1 MRVVVLFPILPK
13 TYSNNQ
19 LCMKAFLRF
28 CPLLAMLLSLCACV
42 DEMFSLKNDSL
53 KTAVDKGSFEDILV
67 QRNNL
72 LFTNVKSSG
81 TLSRTRSASD
91 GSDLVSLE
99 SLLDRSKTET
109 IVFKNYHIVQIPF
122 KQLEEDGRA
131 SLSDSDQ
138 GTFVEDI
145 ISVVRKFLAEIS
157 DTLSGTRRQIVAT
170 LVPTPDNC
178 RIYGADSYSY
188 INKETFEGVI
198 LYSDLDGSFRS
209 VNSYG
214 LRPIRDAY
222 VIDPKDSLNYFRVRY
237 INVYEAKGTTR
248 GSVNG
253 GQITES
259 VCVAEMPKEE
269 DDGWM
274 NSSSDDDRWI
284 DEEPRGGRTGG
295 GTSGGSNSRGTTGGK
310 GPNTENVIDSCVVTG
325 EYKPKKEEDD
335 VIWYSVSL
343 YSVGKGSTSGSG
355 RYSNR
360 EHKYVV
366 CEAIPDA
373 NAYFDR
379 WTGDFGGRG
388 EVLEFLVNKD
398 VTSTAYFASMTGDF
412 NDPLDPAN
420 RPCFS
425 KATKV
430 GNPLNNM
437 SIASPGWSGLRG
449 GTFGYVRNGGTKF
462 HSGLD
467 LYAEEGT
474 PVYAMMDGVISSYR
488 YVVEQPNRD
497 TKYYPPEY
505 QGNTNGAGNRI
516 YIKGRHNNQDVMV
529 GYWHL
534 QAGTPV
540 AINPRTREMFK
551 PGDMIYR
558 GELLGYTGRTGNAYN
573 VTNKHLH
580 FVYMVK
586 NSNGGYVYANPEEI
600 INGSVNWKDGD
611 PSTKK
616 IIGGKIVG
624 VECDTEEKVNIL

>member
-1 MRVVVLFPILPK
+1 
-13 TYSNNQ
+13 
-19 LCMKAFLRF
+19 MKAFLRF

-53 KTAVDKGSFEDILV
+53 KTAVNKGSFEDILV

-122 KQLEEDGRA
+122 KQSEEDGRA

-138 GTFVEDI
+138 DTFVEDI
-145 ISVVRKFLAEIS
+145 ISVVRKFLVEIS

-209 VNSYG
+209 VSSYG

-222 VIDPKDSLNYFRVRY
+222 VIDPEDSLNYYRVRY
-237 INVYEAKGTTR
+237 INIFEGKGATR

-259 VCVAEMPKEE
+259 VCVAEMPKDE

-274 NSSSDDDRWI
+274 DDKGDDDRWI
-284 DEEPRGGRTGG
+284 DEEPRGGRSGG
-295 GTSGGSNSRGTTGGK
+295 GTSGGSNSGSSAGGR

-325 EYKPKKEEDD
+325 EYKPKKEDDD
-335 VIWYSVSL
+335 VIWYAVSL
-343 YSVGKGSTSGSG
+343 YSVGKGYTIGSG

-360 EHKYVV
+360 EHKYIV
-366 CEAIPDA
+366 CEAVPDGD
-373 NAYFDR
+373 AYFDR
-379 WTGDFGGRG
+379 WTGDFSGRG
-388 EVLEFLVNKD
+388 EILEFLVNRD
-398 VTSTAYFASMTGDF
+398 VTSTAYFASMTGGC
-412 NDPLDPAN
+412 NDPLDPVN

-449 GTFGYVRNGGTKF
+449 GTFGHVRNGGERF
-462 HSGLD
+462 HNGLD
-467 LYAEEGT
+467 LFAEEGT
-474 PVYAMMDGVISSYR
+474 PVYAMIDGVISNSNYTINQPDKKAEDYPNGYR
-488 YVVEQPNRD
+488 GDKNS
-497 TKYYPPEY
+497 
-505 QGNTNGAGNRI
+505 AGNRV
-516 YIKGRHNNQDVMV
+516 YVEGRYDGQDVII
-529 GYWHL
+529 GYCHL

-540 AINPRTREMFK
+540 AINPRTGKMFK
-551 PGDMIYR
+551 PGDAIYR

-580 FVYMVK
+580 LLYKVK
-586 NSNGGYVYANPEEI
+586 NSNGVYVFANPEKI
-600 INGSVNWKDGD
+600 INGSVDWKDGD

-616 IIGGKIVG
+616 NYWWKDSWRGMRY
-624 VECDTEEKVNIL
+624 

>member
-1 MRVVVLFPILPK
+1 
-13 TYSNNQ
+13 
-19 LCMKAFLRF
+19 MKAFLRF
-28 CPLLAMLLSLCACV
+28 CPSLAMLLLLCACV
-42 DEMFSLKNDSL
+42 DEMFSLKNDAL
-53 KTAVDKGSFEDILV
+53 KTAVDKGFFEDILV
-67 QRNNL
+67 QRNNP

-81 TLSRTRSASD
+81 TLSHTRSTSD

-122 KQLEEDGRA
+122 KQSEEDSRA
-131 SLSDSDQ
+131 SLSDSGQD
-138 GTFVEDI
+138 TFAEDE
-145 ISVVRKFLAEIS
+145 ISIVRKFLVEIS

-214 LRPIRDAY
+214 LRPIRNAY
-222 VIDPKDSLNYFRVRY
+222 VIDPEDSLDYYRVRY
-237 INVYEAKGTTR
+237 INVYEAKGSTR

-274 NSSSDDDRWI
+274 DNGSDDDNWV
-284 DEEPRGGRTGG
+284 DEEPRGGRGG
-295 GTSGGSNSRGTTGGK
+295 GGGASGGSNSGSSAGGR

-325 EYKPKKEEDD
+325 EYKPKKEDDD

-343 YSVGKGSTSGSG
+343 YSVGKGHTRGSG

-360 EHKYVV
+360 EHKYIV
-366 CEAIPDA
+366 CEAVPDGD
-373 NAYFDR
+373 AYFDR
-379 WTGDFGGRG
+379 WTGDFNGRG
-388 EVLEFLVNKD
+388 EILEFLVNRD
-398 VTSTAYFASMTGDF
+398 VTSTAYFASMTGDH
-412 NDPLDPAN
+412 NDPLDPLN

-425 KATKV
+425 KAAKV
-430 GNPLNNM
+430 GNPLYYM

-449 GTFGYVRNGGTKF
+449 GTFGYVRSGGERF
-462 HSGLD
+462 HNGLD
-467 LYAEEGT
+467 LFAEEGT
-474 PVYAMMDGVISSYR
+474 PVYAMIDGEIASDVYIIG
-488 YVVEQPNRD
+488 QPNRVD
-497 TKYYPPEY
+497 DEYPVGY
-505 QGNTNGAGNRI
+505 KGNTSDAGNRV
-516 YIKGRHNNQDVMV
+516 YVKGQYNGYDVKV
-529 GYWHL
+529 GYFHL
-534 QAGTPV
+534 RSGTPV
-540 AINPRTREMFK
+540 AINPRTGEVFK
-551 PGDMIYR
+551 PGDTIYR

-580 FVYMVK
+580 LVYKVK
-586 NSNGGYVYANPEEI
+586 NSNGVYVFSNPEEI

-611 PSTKK
+611 PSTKR
-616 IIGGKIVG
+616 IIGGKIIG
-624 VECDTEEKVNIL
+624 VECDTEDKVNIL

>member
-1 MRVVVLFPILPK
+1 MIGFQRFYLIFMVLPFLWACADDR
-13 TYSNNQ
+13 YSFEGNATRN
-19 LCMKAFLRF
+19 A
-28 CPLLAMLLSLCACV
+28 ADHGV
-42 DEMFSLKNDSL
+42 
-53 KTAVDKGSFEDILV
+53 FEDILV
-67 QRNNL
+67 RRNNL
-72 LFTNVKSSG
+72 LFANIGSFEGSCK
-81 TLSRTRSASD
+81 TRSGSD
-91 GSDLVSLE
+91 ESDLVSLE
-99 SLLDRSKTET
+99 SLLDRSGTET
-109 IVFKNYHIVQIPF
+109 LVFKNYHIVQIPF
-122 KQLEEDGRA
+122 RTMDHEQQA
-131 SLSDSDQ
+131 SLSDTNHGSMEKD
-138 GTFVEDI
+138 GV
-145 ISVVRKFLAEIS
+145 SVVRKFLVEIS
-157 DTLSGTRRQIVAT
+157 DTLAGTRRHIVAT
-170 LVPTPDNC
+170 LVPTPENC
-178 RIYGADSYSY
+178 MAYGPDSYSY
-188 INKETFEGVI
+188 IDKGTFEGVI
-198 LYSDLDGSFRS
+198 LFSDLDGSLRS

-474 PVYAMMDGVISSYR
+474 PVYAMIDGEISSYR

-497 TKYYPPEY
+497 KIGYPSEY
-505 QGNTNGAGNRI
+505 KGNKSDTGNRV
-516 YIKGRHNNQDVMV
+516 YIKGQNNNRDVMV

-540 AINPRTREMFK
+540 AINPRTGETFK
-551 PGDMIYR
+551 PGDVIYR
-558 GELLGYTGRTGNAYN
+558 GELLGYTGRTGNAYD

-580 FVYMVK
+580 LVYMVK
-586 NSNGGYVYANPEEI
+586 NSSGGYVFANPEDI

-611 PSTKK
+611 PSTKR
-616 IIGGKIVG
+616 IIGGKIIG
-624 VECDTEEKVNIL
+624 VECDTEDKVNIL

>member
-1 MRVVVLFPILPK
+1 
-13 TYSNNQ
+13 
-19 LCMKAFLRF
+19 MKAFLRF

-53 KTAVDKGSFEDILV
+53 KTAVNKGSFEDILV

-122 KQLEEDGRA
+122 KQSEEDGRA

-138 GTFVEDI
+138 DTFVEDI
-145 ISVVRKFLAEIS
+145 ISVVRKFLVEIS

-170 LVPTPDNC
+170 IVPTPDNC

-222 VIDPKDSLNYFRVRY
+222 VIDPEDSLDYYRVRY
-237 INVYEAKGTTR
+237 INIFDGKGSTR

-259 VCVAEMPKEE
+259 VCVAEMPKDE

-274 NSSSDDDRWI
+274 DDKGDDDRWI
-284 DEEPRGGRTGG
+284 DEEPRGGRSGG
-295 GTSGGSNSRGTTGGK
+295 GTSGGSNSGSSAGGR

-335 VIWYSVSL
+335 VIWYAVSL
-343 YSVGKGSTSGSG
+343 YSVGKGYTIGSG

-360 EHKYVV
+360 EHKYIV
-366 CEAIPDA
+366 CEAVPDGD
-373 NAYFDR
+373 AYFDR
-379 WTGDFGGRG
+379 WTGDFNGRG
-388 EVLEFLVNKD
+388 EILEFLVNRD
-398 VTSTAYFASMTGDF
+398 VTSTAYFAPKIGDPV
-412 NDPLDPAN
+412 DPYDPVN

-449 GTFGYVRNGGTKF
+449 GTFGYVRNGGERF
-462 HSGLD
+462 HNGLD
-467 LYAEEGT
+467 LFAEEGT
-474 PVYAMMDGVISSYR
+474 PVYAMIDGVISNSNYTINQPDKKAEDYPNGYR
-488 YVVEQPNRD
+488 GDKNS
-497 TKYYPPEY
+497 
-505 QGNTNGAGNRI
+505 AGNRV
-516 YIKGRHNNQDVMV
+516 YVEGRYDGQDVII
-529 GYWHL
+529 GYCHL

-540 AINPRTREMFK
+540 AINPRTGKMFK
-551 PGDMIYR
+551 PGDAIYR

-580 FVYMVK
+580 LLYKVK
-586 NSNGGYVYANPEEI
+586 NSNGVYVFANPEKI
-600 INGSVNWKDGD
+600 INGSVDWKDGD

-616 IIGGKIVG
+616 NYWWKDSWRGMRY
-624 VECDTEEKVNIL
+624 

>member
-1 MRVVVLFPILPK
+1 
-13 TYSNNQ
+13 
-19 LCMKAFLRF
+19 MKAFLRF

-42 DEMFSLKNDSL
+42 EEVFSLKNDAL

-122 KQLEEDGRA
+122 KQSEEDGRA

-138 GTFVEDI
+138 DTFVEDI
-145 ISVVRKFLAEIS
+145 ISVVRKFLVEIS

-222 VIDPKDSLNYFRVRY
+222 VIDPEDSLDYYRVRY
-237 INVYEAKGTTR
+237 INIFDGKGSTR

-259 VCVAEMPKEE
+259 VCVAEMPKDE

-274 NSSSDDDRWI
+274 DDKGDDDRWI
-284 DEEPRGGRTGG
+284 DEEPRGGRSGG
-295 GTSGGSNSRGTTGGK
+295 GTSGGSNSGSSAGGR

-335 VIWYSVSL
+335 VIWYAVSL
-343 YSVGKGSTSGSG
+343 YSVGKGYTIGSG

-360 EHKYVV
+360 EHKYIV
-366 CEAIPDA
+366 CEAVPDGD
-373 NAYFDR
+373 AYFDR
-379 WTGDFGGRG
+379 WTGDFNGRG
-388 EVLEFLVNKD
+388 EILEFLVNRD

-474 PVYAMMDGVISSYR
+474 PVYAMIDGEIASDVYVI
-488 YVVEQPNRD
+488 EQPDRVD
-497 TKYYPPEY
+497 DEYPVGY
-505 QGNTNGAGNRI
+505 KGNTNDAGNSV
-516 YIKGRHNNQDVMV
+516 YVKGRHNGYDVKV

-534 QAGTPV
+534 RSGTPV
-540 AINPRTREMFK
+540 AINPRTGDVFK
-551 PGDMIYR
+551 PGDAIYK

-580 FVYMVK
+580 LVYKVK
-586 NSNGGYVYANPEEI
+586 NSNGVYVFANPEKI

-611 PSTKK
+611 PSTKI

-624 VECDTEEKVNIL
+624 VECDTEDKVNIL

>member
-1 MRVVVLFPILPK
+1 
-13 TYSNNQ
+13 
-19 LCMKAFLRF
+19 MKAFLRF

-42 DEMFSLKNDSL
+42 EEVFSLKNDSL

-122 KQLEEDGRA
+122 KQSEEDGRA

-145 ISVVRKFLAEIS
+145 ISVVRKFLVEIS

-222 VIDPKDSLNYFRVRY
+222 VIDPKDSLNYYRVRY
-237 INVYEAKGTTR
+237 INVYETKGSTR

-274 NSSSDDDRWI
+274 DDKGDDDRWI
-284 DEEPRGGRTGG
+284 DEEPRGGRSGG
-295 GTSGGSNSRGTTGGK
+295 GTSGGSNSGSSAGGR

-335 VIWYSVSL
+335 VIWYAVSL
-343 YSVGKGSTSGSG
+343 YSVGKGYTIGSG

-360 EHKYVV
+360 EHKYIV
-366 CEAIPDA
+366 CEAVPDGD
-373 NAYFDR
+373 AYFDR
-379 WTGDFGGRG
+379 WTGDFNGRG
-388 EVLEFLVNKD
+388 EILEFLVNRD

-449 GTFGYVRNGGTKF
+449 GTFGYVRNGGERF
-462 HSGLD
+462 HNGLD
-467 LYAEEGT
+467 LFAEEGT
-474 PVYAMMDGVISSYR
+474 PVYAMIDGVISNSNYTINQPDKKAEDYPNGYR
-488 YVVEQPNRD
+488 GDKNS
-497 TKYYPPEY
+497 
-505 QGNTNGAGNRI
+505 AGNRV
-516 YIKGRHNNQDVMV
+516 YVEGRYDGQDVII
-529 GYWHL
+529 GYCHL

-540 AINPRTREMFK
+540 AINPRTGKMFK
-551 PGDMIYR
+551 PGDAIYR

-580 FVYMVK
+580 LLYKVK
-586 NSNGGYVYANPEEI
+586 NSNGVYVFANTEKI
-600 INGSVNWKDGD
+600 INGSVDWKDGD

>member
-1 MRVVVLFPILPK
+1 
-13 TYSNNQ
+13 
-19 LCMKAFLRF
+19 
-28 CPLLAMLLSLCACV
+28 MLLSLCACV

-53 KTAVDKGSFEDILV
+53 KTAVNKGSFEDILV

-122 KQLEEDGRA
+122 KQSEEDGRA

-138 GTFVEDI
+138 DTFVEDI
-145 ISVVRKFLAEIS
+145 ISVVRKFLVEIS

-209 VNSYG
+209 VSSYG

-222 VIDPKDSLNYFRVRY
+222 VIDPEDSLDYYRVRY
-237 INVYEAKGTTR
+237 INIFDGKGSTR

-259 VCVAEMPKEE
+259 VCVAEMPKDE

-274 NSSSDDDRWI
+274 DDKGDDDRWI
-284 DEEPRGGRTGG
+284 DEEPRGGRSGG
-295 GTSGGSNSRGTTGGK
+295 GTSGGSNSGSSAGGR

-335 VIWYSVSL
+335 VIWYAVSL
-343 YSVGKGSTSGSG
+343 YSVGKGYTIGSG

-360 EHKYVV
+360 EHKYIV
-366 CEAIPDA
+366 CEAVPDGD
-373 NAYFDR
+373 AYFDR
-379 WTGDFGGRG
+379 WTGDFNGRG
-388 EVLEFLVNKD
+388 EILEFLVNRD
-398 VTSTAYFASMTGDF
+398 VTSTAYFAPKIGDPV
-412 NDPLDPAN
+412 DPYDPVN

-449 GTFGYVRNGGTKF
+449 GTFGYVRNGGERF
-462 HSGLD
+462 HNGLD
-467 LYAEEGT
+467 LFAEEGT
-474 PVYAMMDGVISSYR
+474 PVYAMIDGVISNSNYTINQPDKKAEDYPNGYR
-488 YVVEQPNRD
+488 GDKNS
-497 TKYYPPEY
+497 
-505 QGNTNGAGNRI
+505 AGNRV
-516 YIKGRHNNQDVMV
+516 YVEGRYDGQDVII
-529 GYWHL
+529 GYCHL

-540 AINPRTREMFK
+540 AINPRTGKMFK
-551 PGDMIYR
+551 PGDAIYR

-580 FVYMVK
+580 LLYKVK
-586 NSNGGYVYANPEEI
+586 NSNGVYVFANPEKI
-600 INGSVNWKDGD
+600 INGSVDWKDGD

-616 IIGGKIVG
+616 LL
-624 VECDTEEKVNIL
+624 VER

>member
-1 MRVVVLFPILPK
+1 
-13 TYSNNQ
+13 
-19 LCMKAFLRF
+19 MKAFLRF

-42 DEMFSLKNDSL
+42 EEVFSLKNDAL

-122 KQLEEDGRA
+122 KQSEEDGRA

-145 ISVVRKFLAEIS
+145 ISVVRKFLVEIS

-209 VNSYG
+209 VSSYG

-222 VIDPKDSLNYFRVRY
+222 VIDPEDSLDYYRVRY
-237 INVYEAKGTTR
+237 INIFDGKGSTR

-259 VCVAEMPKEE
+259 VCVAEMPKDE

-274 NSSSDDDRWI
+274 DDKGDDDRWI
-284 DEEPRGGRTGG
+284 DEEPRGGRSGG
-295 GTSGGSNSRGTTGGK
+295 GTSGGSNSGSSAGGR

-335 VIWYSVSL
+335 VIWYAVSL
-343 YSVGKGSTSGSG
+343 YSVGKGYTIGSG

-360 EHKYVV
+360 EHKYIV
-366 CEAIPDA
+366 CEAVPDGD
-373 NAYFDR
+373 AYFDR
-379 WTGDFGGRG
+379 WTGDFNGRG
-388 EVLEFLVNKD
+388 EILEFLVNRD
-398 VTSTAYFASMTGDF
+398 VTSTAYFAPKIGDPV
-412 NDPLDPAN
+412 DPYDPVN

-449 GTFGYVRNGGTKF
+449 GTFGYVRNGGERF
-462 HSGLD
+462 HNGLD
-467 LYAEEGT
+467 LFAEEGT
-474 PVYAMMDGVISSYR
+474 PVYAMIDGVISNSNYTINQPDKKAEDYPNGYR
-488 YVVEQPNRD
+488 GDKNS
-497 TKYYPPEY
+497 
-505 QGNTNGAGNRI
+505 AGNRV
-516 YIKGRHNNQDVMV
+516 YVEGRYDGQDVII
-529 GYWHL
+529 GYCHL

-540 AINPRTREMFK
+540 AINPRTGKMFK
-551 PGDMIYR
+551 PGDAIYR

-580 FVYMVK
+580 LLYKVK
-586 NSNGGYVYANPEEI
+586 NSNGVYVFANPEKI
-600 INGSVNWKDGD
+600 INGSVDWKDGD

>member
-1 MRVVVLFPILPK
+1 
-13 TYSNNQ
+13 
-19 LCMKAFLRF
+19 MKAFLRF

-122 KQLEEDGRA
+122 KQSEEDGRA

-138 GTFVEDI
+138 DTFVEDI
-145 ISVVRKFLAEIS
+145 ISVVRKFLVEIS

-222 VIDPKDSLNYFRVRY
+222 VIDPEDSLDYYRVRY
-237 INVYEAKGTTR
+237 INIFDGKGSTR

-259 VCVAEMPKEE
+259 VCVAEMPKDE

-274 NSSSDDDRWI
+274 DDKGDDDRWI
-284 DEEPRGGRTGG
+284 DEEPRGGRSGG
-295 GTSGGSNSRGTTGGK
+295 GTSGGSNSGSSAGGR

-335 VIWYSVSL
+335 VIWYAVSL
-343 YSVGKGSTSGSG
+343 YSVGKGYTIGSG

-360 EHKYVV
+360 EHKYIV
-366 CEAIPDA
+366 CEAVPDGD
-373 NAYFDR
+373 AYFDR
-379 WTGDFGGRG
+379 WTGDFNGRG
-388 EVLEFLVNKD
+388 EILEFLVNRD
-398 VTSTAYFASMTGDF
+398 VTSTAYFAPKIGDPV
-412 NDPLDPAN
+412 DPYDPVN

-474 PVYAMMDGVISSYR
+474 PVYAMIDGEIASDVYVI
-488 YVVEQPNRD
+488 EQPDRVD
-497 TKYYPPEY
+497 DEYPVGY
-505 QGNTNGAGNRI
+505 KGNTNDAGNSV
-516 YIKGRHNNQDVMV
+516 YVKGRHNGYDVKV

-534 QAGTPV
+534 RSGTPV
-540 AINPRTREMFK
+540 AINPRTGDVFK
-551 PGDMIYR
+551 PGDAIYK

-580 FVYMVK
+580 LVYKVK
-586 NSNGGYVYANPEEI
+586 NSNGVYVFANPEKI

-611 PSTKK
+611 PSTKI

-624 VECDTEEKVNIL
+624 VECDTEDKVNIL

>member
-1 MRVVVLFPILPK
+1 MIGFQRFYLIFMVLPFLWACADDR
-13 TYSNNQ
+13 YSFEGNATRN
-19 LCMKAFLRF
+19 A
-28 CPLLAMLLSLCACV
+28 ADHGV
-42 DEMFSLKNDSL
+42 
-53 KTAVDKGSFEDILV
+53 FEDILV
-67 QRNNL
+67 RRNNL
-72 LFTNVKSSG
+72 LFANIGSFEGSCK
-81 TLSRTRSASD
+81 TRSGSD
-91 GSDLVSLE
+91 ESDLVSLE
-99 SLLDRSKTET
+99 SLLDRSGTET
-109 IVFKNYHIVQIPF
+109 LVFKNYHIVQIPF
-122 KQLEEDGRA
+122 RTMDHEQQA
-131 SLSDSDQ
+131 SLSDTNHGSMEKD
-138 GTFVEDI
+138 GV
-145 ISVVRKFLAEIS
+145 SVVRKFLVEIS

-295 GTSGGSNSRGTTGGK
+295 GTSGGSNSGSSAGGR

-335 VIWYSVSL
+335 VIWYAVSL
-343 YSVGKGSTSGSG
+343 YSVGKGYTIGSG

-360 EHKYVV
+360 EHKYIV
-366 CEAIPDA
+366 CEAVPDGD
-373 NAYFDR
+373 AYFDR
-379 WTGDFGGRG
+379 WTGDFNGRG
-388 EVLEFLVNKD
+388 EILEFLVNRD

-449 GTFGYVRNGGTKF
+449 GTFGYVRNGGERF
-462 HSGLD
+462 HNGLD
-467 LYAEEGT
+467 LFAEEGT
-474 PVYAMMDGVISSYR
+474 PIYAMIDGEISSYR

-497 TKYYPPEY
+497 KIGYPSEY
-505 QGNTNGAGNRI
+505 KGNKSDTGNRV
-516 YIKGRHNNQDVMV
+516 YIKGQNNNRDVMV

-540 AINPRTREMFK
+540 AINPRTGEAFK
-551 PGDMIYR
+551 PGDVIYR
-558 GELLGYTGRTGNAYN
+558 GELLGYTGRTGNAYD

-580 FVYMVK
+580 LVYMVK
-586 NSNGGYVYANPEEI
+586 NSSGGYVFANPEDI

-611 PSTKK
+611 PSTKR
-616 IIGGKIVG
+616 IIGGKIIG
-624 VECDTEEKVNIL
+624 VECDTEDKVNIL

>member
-1 MRVVVLFPILPK
+1 
-13 TYSNNQ
+13 
-19 LCMKAFLRF
+19 MKAFLRF

-53 KTAVDKGSFEDILV
+53 KTAVNKGSFEDILV

-122 KQLEEDGRA
+122 KQSEEDGRA

-138 GTFVEDI
+138 DTFVEDI
-145 ISVVRKFLAEIS
+145 ISVVRKFLVEIS

-237 INVYEAKGTTR
+237 INVYEAK
-248 GSVNG
+248 
-253 GQITES
+253 
-259 VCVAEMPKEE
+259 
-269 DDGWM
+269 
-274 NSSSDDDRWI
+274 
-284 DEEPRGGRTGG
+284 
-295 GTSGGSNSRGTTGGK
+295 GTTGGK

-474 PVYAMMDGVISSYR
+474 PVYAMIDGVISNSNYTINQPDKKAEDYPNGYR
-488 YVVEQPNRD
+488 GDKNS
-497 TKYYPPEY
+497 
-505 QGNTNGAGNRI
+505 AGNRV
-516 YIKGRHNNQDVMV
+516 YVEGRYDGQDVII
-529 GYWHL
+529 GYCHL

-540 AINPRTREMFK
+540 AINPRTGKMFK
-551 PGDMIYR
+551 PGDAIYR

-580 FVYMVK
+580 LLYKVK
-586 NSNGGYVYANPEEI
+586 NSNGVYVFANPEKI
-600 INGSVNWKDGD
+600 INGSVDWKDGD

>member
-1 MRVVVLFPILPK
+1 MYESIP
-13 TYSNNQ
+13 
-19 LCMKAFLRF
+19 RF

-53 KTAVDKGSFEDILV
+53 KTAVNKGSFEDILV

-122 KQLEEDGRA
+122 KQSEEDGRA

-138 GTFVEDI
+138 DTFVEDI
-145 ISVVRKFLAEIS
+145 ISVVRKFLVEIS

-209 VNSYG
+209 VSSYG

-222 VIDPKDSLNYFRVRY
+222 VIDPEDSLDYYRVRY
-237 INVYEAKGTTR
+237 INIFDGKGSTR

-259 VCVAEMPKEE
+259 VCVAEMPKDE

-274 NSSSDDDRWI
+274 DDKGDDDRWI
-284 DEEPRGGRTGG
+284 DEEPRGGRSGG
-295 GTSGGSNSRGTTGGK
+295 GTSGGSNSGSSAGGR

-335 VIWYSVSL
+335 VIWYAVSL
-343 YSVGKGSTSGSG
+343 YSVGKGYTIGSG

-360 EHKYVV
+360 EHKYIV
-366 CEAIPDA
+366 CEAVPDG

-379 WTGDFGGRG
+379 WTGDFNGRG
-388 EVLEFLVNKD
+388 EILEFLVNRD
-398 VTSTAYFASMTGDF
+398 VTSTAYFAPKIGDPV
-412 NDPLDPAN
+412 DPYDPVN

-449 GTFGYVRNGGTKF
+449 GTFGYVRNGGERF
-462 HSGLD
+462 HNGLD
-467 LYAEEGT
+467 LFAEEGT
-474 PVYAMMDGVISSYR
+474 PVYAMIDGVISNSNYTINQPDKKAEDYPNGYR
-488 YVVEQPNRD
+488 GDKNS
-497 TKYYPPEY
+497 
-505 QGNTNGAGNRI
+505 AGNRV
-516 YIKGRHNNQDVMV
+516 YVEGRYDGQDVII
-529 GYWHL
+529 GYCHL

-540 AINPRTREMFK
+540 AINPRTGKMFK
-551 PGDMIYR
+551 PGDAIYR

-580 FVYMVK
+580 LLYKVK
-586 NSNGGYVYANPEEI
+586 NSNGVYVFANPEKI
-600 INGSVNWKDGD
+600 INGSVDWKDGD

>member
-1 MRVVVLFPILPK
+1 
-13 TYSNNQ
+13 
-19 LCMKAFLRF
+19 MKAFLRF

-53 KTAVDKGSFEDILV
+53 KTAVNKGSFEDILV

-122 KQLEEDGRA
+122 KQSEEDGRA

-138 GTFVEDI
+138 DTFVEDI
-145 ISVVRKFLAEIS
+145 ISVVRKFLVEIS

-474 PVYAMMDGVISSYR
+474 PVYAMIDGVISNSNYTINQPDKKAEDYPNGYR
-488 YVVEQPNRD
+488 GDKNS
-497 TKYYPPEY
+497 
-505 QGNTNGAGNRI
+505 AGNRV
-516 YIKGRHNNQDVMV
+516 YVEGRYDGQDVII
-529 GYWHL
+529 GYCHL

-540 AINPRTREMFK
+540 AINPRTGKMFK
-551 PGDMIYR
+551 PGDAIYR

-580 FVYMVK
+580 LLYKVK
-586 NSNGGYVYANPEEI
+586 NSNGVYVFANPEKI
-600 INGSVNWKDGD
+600 INGFVDWKDGD

>member
-1 MRVVVLFPILPK
+1 
-13 TYSNNQ
+13 
-19 LCMKAFLRF
+19 MKAFLRF

-53 KTAVDKGSFEDILV
+53 KTAVNKGSFEDILV

-122 KQLEEDGRA
+122 KQSEEDGRA

-138 GTFVEDI
+138 DTFVEDI
-145 ISVVRKFLAEIS
+145 ISVVRKFLVEIS

-360 EHKYVV
+360 EHKYIV

-373 NAYFDR
+373 DAYFDR

-449 GTFGYVRNGGTKF
+449 GTFGHVRNGGERF
-462 HSGLD
+462 HNGLD
-467 LYAEEGT
+467 LFAEEGT
-474 PVYAMMDGVISSYR
+474 PVYAMIDGVISNSNYTINQPDKKAEDYPNGYR
-488 YVVEQPNRD
+488 GDKNS
-497 TKYYPPEY
+497 
-505 QGNTNGAGNRI
+505 AGNRV
-516 YIKGRHNNQDVMV
+516 YVEGRYDGQDVII
-529 GYWHL
+529 GYCHL

-540 AINPRTREMFK
+540 AINPRTGKMFK
-551 PGDMIYR
+551 PGDAIYR

-580 FVYMVK
+580 LLYKVK

-600 INGSVNWKDGD
+600 INGFVNWKDGD

>member
-1 MRVVVLFPILPK
+1 MVLPFLWACADDR
-13 TYSNNQ
+13 YSFEGNATRN
-19 LCMKAFLRF
+19 A
-28 CPLLAMLLSLCACV
+28 ADHGV
-42 DEMFSLKNDSL
+42 
-53 KTAVDKGSFEDILV
+53 FEDILV
-67 QRNNL
+67 RRNNL
-72 LFTNVKSSG
+72 LFANIGSFEGSCK
-81 TLSRTRSASD
+81 TRSGSD
-91 GSDLVSLE
+91 ESDLVSLE
-99 SLLDRSKTET
+99 SLLDRSGTET
-109 IVFKNYHIVQIPF
+109 LVFKNYHIVQIPF
-122 KQLEEDGRA
+122 RTMDHEQQA
-131 SLSDSDQ
+131 SLSDTNHGSMEKD
-138 GTFVEDI
+138 GV
-145 ISVVRKFLAEIS
+145 SVVRKFLVEIS
-157 DTLSGTRRQIVAT
+157 DTLAGTRRHIVAT
-170 LVPTPDNC
+170 LVPTPENC
-178 RIYGADSYSY
+178 MAYGPDSYSY
-188 INKETFEGVI
+188 IDKGTFEGVI
-198 LYSDLDGSFRS
+198 LFSDLDGSLRS

-474 PVYAMMDGVISSYR
+474 PVYAMIDGEISSYR

-497 TKYYPPEY
+497 KIGYPSEY
-505 QGNTNGAGNRI
+505 KGNKSDTGNRV
-516 YIKGRHNNQDVMV
+516 YIKGQNNNRDVMV

-540 AINPRTREMFK
+540 AINPRTGETFK
-551 PGDMIYR
+551 PGDVIYR
-558 GELLGYTGRTGNAYN
+558 GELLGYTGRTGNAYD

-580 FVYMVK
+580 LVYMVK
-586 NSNGGYVYANPEEI
+586 NSSGGYVFANPEDI

-611 PSTKK
+611 PSTKR
-616 IIGGKIVG
+616 IIGGKIIG
-624 VECDTEEKVNIL
+624 VECDTEDKVNIL

>member
-1 MRVVVLFPILPK
+1 M
-13 TYSNNQ
+13 
-19 LCMKAFLRF
+19 
-28 CPLLAMLLSLCACV
+28 
-42 DEMFSLKNDSL
+42 
-53 KTAVDKGSFEDILV
+53 
-67 QRNNL
+67 
-72 LFTNVKSSG
+72 
-81 TLSRTRSASD
+81 
-91 GSDLVSLE
+91 
-99 SLLDRSKTET
+99 
-109 IVFKNYHIVQIPF
+109 
-122 KQLEEDGRA
+122 
-131 SLSDSDQ
+131 
-138 GTFVEDI
+138 
-145 ISVVRKFLAEIS
+145 
-157 DTLSGTRRQIVAT
+157 AT

-269 DDGWM
+269 DDAWM

-497 TKYYPPEY
+497 KKYYPPEY

-600 INGSVNWKDGD
+600 INGFVNWKDGD
-611 PSTKK
+611 PSSKK

>member
-1 MRVVVLFPILPK
+1 
-13 TYSNNQ
+13 
-19 LCMKAFLRF
+19 
-28 CPLLAMLLSLCACV
+28 MLLSLCACV
-42 DEMFSLKNDSL
+42 EEVFSLKNDSL
-53 KTAVDKGSFEDILV
+53 KTAVDKGSFEDIIV

-122 KQLEEDGRA
+122 KQSEEDGRA

-138 GTFVEDI
+138 DTFVEDI
-145 ISVVRKFLAEIS
+145 ISVVRKFLVEIS

-209 VNSYG
+209 VSSYG

-222 VIDPKDSLNYFRVRY
+222 VIDLEDSLNYYRVRY
-237 INVYEAKGTTR
+237 INIFEGKGATR

-259 VCVAEMPKEE
+259 VCVAEMPKDE

-274 NSSSDDDRWI
+274 DDKGDDDRWI
-284 DEEPRGGRTGG
+284 DEEPRGGRSGG
-295 GTSGGSNSRGTTGGK
+295 GTSGGSNSGSSAGGR

-325 EYKPKKEEDD
+325 EYKPKKEDDD
-335 VIWYSVSL
+335 VIWYAVSL
-343 YSVGKGSTSGSG
+343 YSVGKGYTKGSG

-360 EHKYVV
+360 EHKYIV
-366 CEAIPDA
+366 CEAVPDGD
-373 NAYFDR
+373 AYFDR
-379 WTGDFGGRG
+379 WTGDFSGRG
-388 EVLEFLVNKD
+388 EILEFLVNRD
-398 VTSTAYFASMTGDF
+398 VTSTAYFASMTGDH
-412 NDPLDPAN
+412 NDPLDPLN

-449 GTFGYVRNGGTKF
+449 GTFGHVRNGGERF
-462 HSGLD
+462 HNGLD
-467 LYAEEGT
+467 LFAEEGT
-474 PVYAMMDGVISSYR
+474 PVYAMIDGVISNSNYTINQPDKKAEDYPNGYR
-488 YVVEQPNRD
+488 GDKNS
-497 TKYYPPEY
+497 
-505 QGNTNGAGNRI
+505 AGNRV
-516 YIKGRHNNQDVMV
+516 YVEGRYDGQDVII
-529 GYWHL
+529 GYCHL

-540 AINPRTREMFK
+540 AINPRTGKMFK
-551 PGDMIYR
+551 PGDAIYR

-580 FVYMVK
+580 LLYKVK
-586 NSNGGYVYANPEEI
+586 NSNGVYVFANPEKI
-600 INGSVNWKDGD
+600 INGSVDWKDGD

-616 IIGGKIVG
+616 KYWWKDSWRGMRY
-624 VECDTEEKVNIL
+624 

>member
-1 MRVVVLFPILPK
+1 
-13 TYSNNQ
+13 
-19 LCMKAFLRF
+19 MKAFLRF

-122 KQLEEDGRA
+122 KHSEEDSRA
-131 SLSDSDQ
+131 SLSDSDR
-138 GTFVEDI
+138 GAFVEDEV
-145 ISVVRKFLAEIS
+145 SVVRKFLVEIT
-157 DTLSGTRRQIVAT
+157 DTLSGGRRQIVAT

-178 RIYGADSYSY
+178 MIYGSDSYSY

-222 VIDPKDSLNYFRVRY
+222 VIDPKDSLDYYRVRY
-237 INVYEAKGTTR
+237 INIFDGKGSTR

-259 VCVAEMPKEE
+259 VCVAEMPKDE

-274 NSSSDDDRWI
+274 DDKGDDDRWI
-284 DEEPRGGRTGG
+284 DEEPRGGRSGG
-295 GTSGGSNSRGTTGGK
+295 GTSGGSNSGSSAGGR

-325 EYKPKKEEDD
+325 EYKPKKEDDD
-335 VIWYSVSL
+335 VIWYAVSL
-343 YSVGKGSTSGSG
+343 YSVGKGYTIGSG

-360 EHKYVV
+360 EHKYIV
-366 CEAIPDA
+366 CEAVPDGD
-373 NAYFDR
+373 AYFDR
-379 WTGDFGGRG
+379 WTGDFSGRG
-388 EVLEFLVNKD
+388 EILEFLVNRD
-398 VTSTAYFASMTGDF
+398 VTSTAYFASMTGDH
-412 NDPLDPAN
+412 NDPLDPLN

-449 GTFGYVRNGGTKF
+449 GTFGHVRNGGERF
-462 HSGLD
+462 HNGLD
-467 LYAEEGT
+467 LFAEEGT
-474 PVYAMMDGVISSYR
+474 PVYAMIDGVISNSNYTINQPDKKAEDYPNGYR
-488 YVVEQPNRD
+488 GDKNS
-497 TKYYPPEY
+497 
-505 QGNTNGAGNRI
+505 AGNRV
-516 YIKGRHNNQDVMV
+516 YVEDRYDGQDVII
-529 GYWHL
+529 GYCHL

-540 AINPRTREMFK
+540 AINPRTGKMFK
-551 PGDMIYR
+551 PGDAIYR

-580 FVYMVK
+580 LLYKVK
-586 NSNGGYVYANPEEI
+586 NSNGVYVFANPEKI
-600 INGSVNWKDGD
+600 INGSVDWKDGD

>member
-1 MRVVVLFPILPK
+1 
-13 TYSNNQ
+13 
-19 LCMKAFLRF
+19 MKAFLRF

-122 KQLEEDGRA
+122 KQSEEDGRA

-138 GTFVEDI
+138 DTFVEDI
-145 ISVVRKFLAEIS
+145 ISVVRKFLVEIS

-209 VNSYG
+209 VSSYG

-222 VIDPKDSLNYFRVRY
+222 VIDPEDSLDYYRVRY
-237 INVYEAKGTTR
+237 INIFEGKGATR

-269 DDGWM
+269 DGGWM
-274 NSSSDDDRWI
+274 DNGSDDDRWI
-284 DEEPRGGRTGG
+284 DEEPRGGRHSGG
-295 GTSGGSNSRGTTGGK
+295 GTSGGSNSGSSAGGR

-343 YSVGKGSTSGSG
+343 YSVGKGYTSGSG

-360 EHKYVV
+360 EHKYIV

-373 NAYFDR
+373 EAYFDR
-379 WTGDFGGRG
+379 WTEDFNGRG
-388 EVLEFLVNKD
+388 EILEFLVNRD

-449 GTFGYVRNGGTKF
+449 GTFGHVRNGGERF
-462 HSGLD
+462 HNGLD
-467 LYAEEGT
+467 LFAEEGT
-474 PVYAMMDGVISSYR
+474 PVYAMIDGVISNSNYTINQPDKKAEDYPNGYR
-488 YVVEQPNRD
+488 GDKNS
-497 TKYYPPEY
+497 
-505 QGNTNGAGNRI
+505 AGNRV
-516 YIKGRHNNQDVMV
+516 YVEGRYDGQDVII
-529 GYWHL
+529 GYCHL

-540 AINPRTREMFK
+540 AINPRTVKMFK
-551 PGDMIYR
+551 PGDAIYQ

-580 FVYMVK
+580 LLYKVK
-586 NSNGGYVYANPEEI
+586 NSNGVYVFANPEKI
-600 INGSVNWKDGD
+600 INGSVDWKDGD

>member
-1 MRVVVLFPILPK
+1 
-13 TYSNNQ
+13 
-19 LCMKAFLRF
+19 MKAFLRF

-53 KTAVDKGSFEDILV
+53 KTAVNKGSFEDILV

-122 KQLEEDGRA
+122 KQSEEDGRA

-138 GTFVEDI
+138 DTFVEDI
-145 ISVVRKFLAEIS
+145 ISVVRKFLVEIS

-209 VNSYG
+209 VSSYG

-222 VIDPKDSLNYFRVRY
+222 VIDPEDSLDYYRVRY
-237 INVYEAKGTTR
+237 INIFDGKGSTR

-259 VCVAEMPKEE
+259 VCVAEMPKDE

-274 NSSSDDDRWI
+274 DDKGDDDRWI
-284 DEEPRGGRTGG
+284 DEEPRGGRSGG
-295 GTSGGSNSRGTTGGK
+295 GTSGGSNSGSSAGGR

-335 VIWYSVSL
+335 VIWYAVSL
-343 YSVGKGSTSGSG
+343 YSVGKGYTIGSG

-360 EHKYVV
+360 EHKYIV
-366 CEAIPDA
+366 CEAVPDG

-379 WTGDFGGRG
+379 WTGDFNGRG
-388 EVLEFLVNKD
+388 EILEFLVNRD
-398 VTSTAYFASMTGDF
+398 VTSTAYFAPKIGDPV
-412 NDPLDPAN
+412 DPYDPVN

-449 GTFGYVRNGGTKF
+449 GTFGYVRNGGERF
-462 HSGLD
+462 HNGLD
-467 LYAEEGT
+467 LFAEEGT
-474 PVYAMMDGVISSYR
+474 PVYAMIDGVISNSNYTINQPDKKAEDYPNGYR
-488 YVVEQPNRD
+488 GDKNS
-497 TKYYPPEY
+497 
-505 QGNTNGAGNRI
+505 AGNRV
-516 YIKGRHNNQDVMV
+516 YVEGRYDGQDVII
-529 GYWHL
+529 GYCHL

-540 AINPRTREMFK
+540 AINPRTGKMFK
-551 PGDMIYR
+551 PGDAIYR

-580 FVYMVK
+580 LLYKVK
-586 NSNGGYVYANPEEI
+586 NSNGVYVFANPEKI
-600 INGSVNWKDGD
+600 INGSVDWKDGD

>member
-1 MRVVVLFPILPK
+1 
-13 TYSNNQ
+13 
-19 LCMKAFLRF
+19 MKAFLRF

-53 KTAVDKGSFEDILV
+53 KTAVNKGSFEDILV

-122 KQLEEDGRA
+122 KQSEEDGRA

-138 GTFVEDI
+138 DTFVEDI
-145 ISVVRKFLAEIS
+145 ISVVRKFLVEIS

-209 VNSYG
+209 VSSYG

-222 VIDPKDSLNYFRVRY
+222 VIDPEDSLDYYRVRY
-237 INVYEAKGTTR
+237 INIFDGKGSTR

-259 VCVAEMPKEE
+259 VCVAEMPKDE

-274 NSSSDDDRWI
+274 DDKGDDDRWI
-284 DEEPRGGRTGG
+284 DEEPRGGRSGG
-295 GTSGGSNSRGTTGGK
+295 GTSGGSNSGSSAGGR

-335 VIWYSVSL
+335 VIWYAVSL
-343 YSVGKGSTSGSG
+343 YSVGKGYTIGSG

-360 EHKYVV
+360 EHKYIV
-366 CEAIPDA
+366 CEAVPDGD
-373 NAYFDR
+373 AYFDR
-379 WTGDFGGRG
+379 WTGDFNGRG
-388 EVLEFLVNKD
+388 EILEFLVNRD
-398 VTSTAYFASMTGDF
+398 VTSTAYFAPKIGDPV
-412 NDPLDPAN
+412 DPYDPVN

-449 GTFGYVRNGGTKF
+449 GTFGYVRNGGERF
-462 HSGLD
+462 HNGLD
-467 LYAEEGT
+467 LFAEEGT
-474 PVYAMMDGVISSYR
+474 PVYAMIDGVISNSNYTINQPDKKAEDYPNGYR
-488 YVVEQPNRD
+488 GDKNS
-497 TKYYPPEY
+497 
-505 QGNTNGAGNRI
+505 AGNRV
-516 YIKGRHNNQDVMV
+516 YVEGRYDGQDVII
-529 GYWHL
+529 GYCHL

-540 AINPRTREMFK
+540 AINPRTGKMFK
-551 PGDMIYR
+551 PGDAIYR

-580 FVYMVK
+580 LLYKVK
-586 NSNGGYVYANPEEI
+586 NSNGVYVFANPEKI
-600 INGSVNWKDGD
+600 INGSVDWKDGD

-616 IIGGKIVG
+616 NYWWKDSWRGMRY
-624 VECDTEEKVNIL
+624 

>member
-1 MRVVVLFPILPK
+1 
-13 TYSNNQ
+13 
-19 LCMKAFLRF
+19 MKAFLRF

-81 TLSRTRSASD
+81 TLSCTRSESG

-109 IVFKNYHIVQIPF
+109 IVFKNYYIVQIPF
-122 KQLEEDGRA
+122 KQSEEDGRA

-138 GTFVEDI
+138 DTFVEDI
-145 ISVVRKFLAEIS
+145 ISVVRKFLVEIS

-209 VNSYG
+209 VSSYG

-222 VIDPKDSLNYFRVRY
+222 VIDPEDSLDYYRVRY
-237 INVYEAKGTTR
+237 INIFDGKGSTR

-259 VCVAEMPKEE
+259 VCVAEMPKDE

-274 NSSSDDDRWI
+274 DDKGDDDRWI
-284 DEEPRGGRTGG
+284 DEEPRGGRSGG
-295 GTSGGSNSRGTTGGK
+295 GTSGGSNSGSSAGGR

-335 VIWYSVSL
+335 VIWYAVSL
-343 YSVGKGSTSGSG
+343 YSVGKGYTIGSG

-360 EHKYVV
+360 EHKYIV
-366 CEAIPDA
+366 CEAVPDGD
-373 NAYFDR
+373 AYFDR
-379 WTGDFGGRG
+379 WTGDFNGRG
-388 EVLEFLVNKD
+388 EILEFLVNRD
-398 VTSTAYFASMTGDF
+398 VTSTAYFASMTGGC
-412 NDPLDPAN
+412 NDPLDPVN

-474 PVYAMMDGVISSYR
+474 PVYAMIDGEIASDVYVI
-488 YVVEQPNRD
+488 EQPDRVD
-497 TKYYPPEY
+497 DEYPVGY
-505 QGNTNGAGNRI
+505 KGNTNDAGNSV
-516 YIKGRHNNQDVMV
+516 YVKGRHNGYDVKV

-534 QAGTPV
+534 RSGTPV
-540 AINPRTREMFK
+540 AINPRTGDVFK
-551 PGDMIYR
+551 PGDAIYK

-580 FVYMVK
+580 LVYKVK
-586 NSNGGYVYANPEEI
+586 NSNGVYVFANPEKI

-611 PSTKK
+611 PSTKI

-624 VECDTEEKVNIL
+624 VECDTEDKVNIL

>member
-1 MRVVVLFPILPK
+1 
-13 TYSNNQ
+13 
-19 LCMKAFLRF
+19 MKAFLKL
-28 CPLLAMLLSLCACV
+28 CPLLVMLLSLCACV
-42 DEMFSLKNDSL
+42 DEKFSLKNDAL
-53 KTAVDKGSFEDILV
+53 RTAVDKGSFEDILV
-67 QRNNL
+67 RRNNL
-72 LFTNVKSSG
+72 LFTDVKSSG
-81 TLSRTRSASD
+81 TLGRTRSASD
-91 GSDLVSLE
+91 DSDLVSLE
-99 SLLDRSKTET
+99 SLLDRSKTEA

-122 KQLEEDGRA
+122 KQSEEDSQA

-138 GTFVEDI
+138 SSLAEDE
-145 ISVVRKFLAEIS
+145 ISVVRKFLVEIS

-178 RIYGADSYSY
+178 RIYGSESYSY

-222 VIDPKDSLNYFRVRY
+222 VIDPEDSLDYYRVRY
-237 INVYEAKGTTR
+237 INIFDGKGSTR

-259 VCVAEMPKEE
+259 VCVAEMPKDE

-274 NSSSDDDRWI
+274 DDKGDDDRWI
-284 DEEPRGGRTGG
+284 DEEPRGGRSGG
-295 GTSGGSNSRGTTGGK
+295 GTSGGSNSGSSAGGR

-335 VIWYSVSL
+335 VIWYAVSL
-343 YSVGKGSTSGSG
+343 YSVGKGYTIGSG

-474 PVYAMMDGVISSYR
+474 PVYAMIDGEISSYR

-497 TKYYPPEY
+497 KIGYPSEY
-505 QGNTNGAGNRI
+505 KGNKSDTGNRV
-516 YIKGRHNNQDVMV
+516 YIKGQNNNRDVMV

-540 AINPRTREMFK
+540 AINPRTGETFK
-551 PGDMIYR
+551 PGDVIYR
-558 GELLGYTGRTGNAYN
+558 GELLGYTGRTGNAYD

-580 FVYMVK
+580 LVYMVK
-586 NSNGGYVYANPEEI
+586 NSSGGYVFANPEDI

-611 PSTKK
+611 PSTKR
-616 IIGGKIVG
+616 IIGGKIIG
-624 VECDTEEKVNIL
+624 VECDTEDKVNIL

>member
-1 MRVVVLFPILPK
+1 
-13 TYSNNQ
+13 
-19 LCMKAFLRF
+19 MKAFLKL
-28 CPLLAMLLSLCACV
+28 CPLLVMLLSLCACV
-42 DEMFSLKNDSL
+42 DEKFSLKNDAL
-53 KTAVDKGSFEDILV
+53 RTAVDKGSFEDILV
-67 QRNNL
+67 RRNNL
-72 LFTNVKSSG
+72 LFTDVKSSG
-81 TLSRTRSASD
+81 TLGRTRSASD
-91 GSDLVSLE
+91 DSDLVSLE
-99 SLLDRSKTET
+99 SLLDRSKTEA

-122 KQLEEDGRA
+122 KQSEEDSQA

-138 GTFVEDI
+138 SSLAEDE
-145 ISVVRKFLAEIS
+145 ISVVRKFLVEIS

-209 VNSYG
+209 VSSYG

-222 VIDPKDSLNYFRVRY
+222 VIDPEDSLNYYRVRY
-237 INVYEAKGTTR
+237 INVFDGKGSTR
-248 GSVNG
+248 GSMNG

-259 VCVAEMPKEE
+259 VCVAEMPKDE

-274 NSSSDDDRWI
+274 DDKGDDDRWI
-284 DEEPRGGRTGG
+284 DEEPRGGRHSGG
-295 GTSGGSNSRGTTGGK
+295 GTSGGSNSGSSVGGR

-343 YSVGKGSTSGSG
+343 YSVGKGYASGSG

-360 EHKYVV
+360 EHKYIV

-373 NAYFDR
+373 EAYFDR
-379 WTGDFGGRG
+379 WTGDFNGRG
-388 EVLEFLVNKD
+388 EILEFLVNRD
-398 VTSTAYFASMTGDF
+398 VTSTAYFASMTGDH
-412 NDPLDPAN
+412 NDPLDPLN

-430 GNPLNNM
+430 GNPLYNM

-449 GTFGYVRNGGTKF
+449 GTFGYVRNGGERF
-462 HSGLD
+462 HNGLD
-467 LYAEEGT
+467 LFAEEGT
-474 PVYAMMDGVISSYR
+474 PIYAMIDGEISSYR

-497 TKYYPPEY
+497 KIGYPSEY
-505 QGNTNGAGNRI
+505 KGNKSDTGNRV
-516 YIKGRHNNQDVMV
+516 YIKGQNNNRDVMV

-540 AINPRTREMFK
+540 AINPRTGEAFK
-551 PGDMIYR
+551 PGDVIYR
-558 GELLGYTGRTGNAYN
+558 GELLGYTGRTGNAYD

-580 FVYMVK
+580 LVYMVK
-586 NSNGGYVYANPEEI
+586 NSSGGYVFANPEDI

-611 PSTKK
+611 PSTKR
-616 IIGGKIVG
+616 IIGGKIIG
-624 VECDTEEKVNIL
+624 VECDTEDKVNIL

>member
-1 MRVVVLFPILPK
+1 
-13 TYSNNQ
+13 
-19 LCMKAFLRF
+19 MKAFLRF

-122 KQLEEDGRA
+122 KHSEEDSRA
-131 SLSDSDQ
+131 SLSDSDR
-138 GTFVEDI
+138 GAFVEDEV
-145 ISVVRKFLAEIS
+145 SVVRKFLVEIT
-157 DTLSGTRRQIVAT
+157 DTLSGGRRQIVAT

-178 RIYGADSYSY
+178 MIYGSDSYSY

-248 GSVNG
+248 GSVDG

-259 VCVAEMPKEE
+259 VCVAEMPKE

-274 NSSSDDDRWI
+274 DYKGDDDRWI
-284 DEEPRGGRTGG
+284 DEEPRGGRHGG
-295 GTSGGSNSRGTTGGK
+295 GGSNSGSSAGGR

-325 EYKPKKEEDD
+325 EYKPKKEDDD
-335 VIWYSVSL
+335 VIWYAVSL
-343 YSVGKGSTSGSG
+343 YSVGKGYTKGSG

-360 EHKYVV
+360 EHKYIV
-366 CEAIPDA
+366 CEAVPDGD
-373 NAYFDR
+373 AYFDR
-379 WTGDFGGRG
+379 WTGDFNGRG
-388 EVLEFLVNKD
+388 EILEFLVNRD
-398 VTSTAYFASMTGDF
+398 VTSTAYFASMTGDH
-412 NDPLDPAN
+412 NDPLDPLN

-449 GTFGYVRNGGTKF
+449 GTFGHVRNGGERF
-462 HSGLD
+462 HNGLD
-467 LYAEEGT
+467 LFAEEGT
-474 PVYAMMDGVISSYR
+474 PIYSMMDGVISHIN
-488 YVVEQPNRD
+488 YVTSQPNRD
-497 TKYYPPEY
+497 KDGKYPSEY
-505 QGNTNGAGNRI
+505 RGDRYDAGNRV
-516 YIKGRHNNQDVMV
+516 YIESSRNGQDVMI

-534 QAGTPV
+534 QAATPIAV
-540 AINPRTREMFK
+540 NPRTGEIFK
-551 PGDMIYR
+551 PGDAIFR

-580 FVYMVK
+580 LVYKVK
-586 NSNGGYVYANPEEI
+586 NANGVYLFVNPEEI
-600 INGSVNWKDGD
+600 INGFVNWKDGD
-611 PSTKK
+611 PSSKK

>member
-1 MRVVVLFPILPK
+1 
-13 TYSNNQ
+13 
-19 LCMKAFLRF
+19 
-28 CPLLAMLLSLCACV
+28 MLLSLCACV
-42 DEMFSLKNDSL
+42 EEVFSLKNDSL

-122 KQLEEDGRA
+122 KQSEEDGRA

-145 ISVVRKFLAEIS
+145 ISVVRKFLVEIS

-222 VIDPKDSLNYFRVRY
+222 VIDPKDSLNYYRVRY
-237 INVYEAKGTTR
+237 INVYETKGSTR

-274 NSSSDDDRWI
+274 DDKGDDDRWI
-284 DEEPRGGRTGG
+284 DEEPRGGRSGG
-295 GTSGGSNSRGTTGGK
+295 GTSGGSNSGSSAGGR

-335 VIWYSVSL
+335 VIWYAVSL
-343 YSVGKGSTSGSG
+343 YSVGKGYTIGSG

-360 EHKYVV
+360 EHKYIV
-366 CEAIPDA
+366 CEAVPDGD
-373 NAYFDR
+373 AYFDR
-379 WTGDFGGRG
+379 WTGDFNGRG
-388 EVLEFLVNKD
+388 EILEFLVNRD

-449 GTFGYVRNGGTKF
+449 GTFGYVRNGGERF
-462 HSGLD
+462 HNGLD
-467 LYAEEGT
+467 LFAEEGT
-474 PVYAMMDGVISSYR
+474 PVYAMIDGVISNSNYTINQPDKKAEDYPNGYR
-488 YVVEQPNRD
+488 GDKNS
-497 TKYYPPEY
+497 
-505 QGNTNGAGNRI
+505 AGNRV
-516 YIKGRHNNQDVMV
+516 YVEGRYDGQDVII
-529 GYWHL
+529 GYCHL

-540 AINPRTREMFK
+540 AINPRTGKMFK
-551 PGDMIYR
+551 PGDAIYR

-580 FVYMVK
+580 LLYKVK
-586 NSNGGYVYANPEEI
+586 NSNGVNVFANTEKI
-600 INGSVNWKDGD
+600 INGSVDWKDGD

>member
-1 MRVVVLFPILPK
+1 
-13 TYSNNQ
+13 
-19 LCMKAFLRF
+19 MKAFLRF

-122 KQLEEDGRA
+122 KQSEEDGRA

-138 GTFVEDI
+138 DTFVEDI
-145 ISVVRKFLAEIS
+145 ISVVRKFLVEIS

-209 VNSYG
+209 VSSYG

-237 INVYEAKGTTR
+237 INVYEAKGSTR

-412 NDPLDPAN
+412 NDPLDPAS

-497 TKYYPPEY
+497 KKYYPPEY

-600 INGSVNWKDGD
+600 INGFVNWKDGD
-611 PSTKK
+611 PSTK
-616 IIGGKIVG
+616 IIVDGQIIS

>member
-1 MRVVVLFPILPK
+1 
-13 TYSNNQ
+13 
-19 LCMKAFLRF
+19 MKAFLRF

-53 KTAVDKGSFEDILV
+53 KTAVNKGSFEDILV

-122 KQLEEDGRA
+122 KQSEEDGRA

-138 GTFVEDI
+138 DTFVEDI
-145 ISVVRKFLAEIS
+145 ISVVRKFLVEIS

-222 VIDPKDSLNYFRVRY
+222 VIDPEDSLDYYRVRY
-237 INVYEAKGTTR
+237 INIFDGKGSTR

-259 VCVAEMPKEE
+259 VCVAEMPKDE

-274 NSSSDDDRWI
+274 DDKGDDDRWI
-284 DEEPRGGRTGG
+284 DEEPRGGRSGG
-295 GTSGGSNSRGTTGGK
+295 GTSGGSNSGSSAGGR

-335 VIWYSVSL
+335 VIWYAVSL
-343 YSVGKGSTSGSG
+343 YSVGKGYTIGSG

-360 EHKYVV
+360 EHKYIV
-366 CEAIPDA
+366 CEAVPDGD
-373 NAYFDR
+373 AYFDR
-379 WTGDFGGRG
+379 WTGDFNGRG
-388 EVLEFLVNKD
+388 EILEFLVNRD
-398 VTSTAYFASMTGDF
+398 VTSTAYFAPKIGDPV
-412 NDPLDPAN
+412 DPYDPVN

-449 GTFGYVRNGGTKF
+449 GTFGYVRNGGERF
-462 HSGLD
+462 HNGLD
-467 LYAEEGT
+467 LFAEEGT
-474 PVYAMMDGVISSYR
+474 PVYAMIDGVISNSNYTINQPDKKAEDYPNGYR
-488 YVVEQPNRD
+488 GDKNS
-497 TKYYPPEY
+497 
-505 QGNTNGAGNRI
+505 AGNRV
-516 YIKGRHNNQDVMV
+516 YVEGRYDGQDVII
-529 GYWHL
+529 GYCHL

-540 AINPRTREMFK
+540 AINPRTGKMFK
-551 PGDMIYR
+551 PGDAIYR

-580 FVYMVK
+580 LLYKVK
-586 NSNGGYVYANPEEI
+586 NSNGVYVFANPEKI
-600 INGSVNWKDGD
+600 INGSVDWKDGD

>member
-1 MRVVVLFPILPK
+1 
-13 TYSNNQ
+13 
-19 LCMKAFLRF
+19 MKAFLRF

-53 KTAVDKGSFEDILV
+53 KTAVNKGSFEDILV

-122 KQLEEDGRA
+122 KQSEEDGRA

-138 GTFVEDI
+138 DTFVEDI
-145 ISVVRKFLAEIS
+145 ISVVRKFLVEIS

-209 VNSYG
+209 VSSYG

-222 VIDPKDSLNYFRVRY
+222 VIDPEDSLDYYRVRY
-237 INVYEAKGTTR
+237 INIFDGKGSTR

-259 VCVAEMPKEE
+259 VCVAEMPKDE

-274 NSSSDDDRWI
+274 DDKGDDDRWI
-284 DEEPRGGRTGG
+284 DEEPRGGRSGG
-295 GTSGGSNSRGTTGGK
+295 GTSGGSNSGSSAGGR

-335 VIWYSVSL
+335 VIWYAVSL
-343 YSVGKGSTSGSG
+343 YSVGKGYTIGSG

-360 EHKYVV
+360 EHKYIV
-366 CEAIPDA
+366 CEAVPDGD
-373 NAYFDR
+373 AYFDR
-379 WTGDFGGRG
+379 WTGDFNGRG
-388 EVLEFLVNKD
+388 EILEFLVNRD

-412 NDPLDPAN
+412 NDPLDPVN

-474 PVYAMMDGVISSYR
+474 PVYAMIDGEIASDVYVI
-488 YVVEQPNRD
+488 EQPDRVD
-497 TKYYPPEY
+497 DEYPVGY
-505 QGNTNGAGNRI
+505 KGNTNDAGNSV
-516 YIKGRHNNQDVMV
+516 YVKGRHNGYDVKV

-534 QAGTPV
+534 RSGTPV
-540 AINPRTREMFK
+540 AINPRTGDVFK
-551 PGDMIYR
+551 PGDAIYK

-580 FVYMVK
+580 LVYKVK
-586 NSNGGYVYANPEEI
+586 NSNGVYVFANPEKI

-611 PSTKK
+611 PSTKI

-624 VECDTEEKVNIL
+624 VECDTEDKVNIL

>member
-1 MRVVVLFPILPK
+1 
-13 TYSNNQ
+13 
-19 LCMKAFLRF
+19 MKAFLRF

-42 DEMFSLKNDSL
+42 NEMFSLKNDSL
-53 KTAVDKGSFEDILV
+53 KTAVNKGSFEDILV

-122 KQLEEDGRA
+122 KQSEEDGRA

-138 GTFVEDI
+138 DTFVEDI
-145 ISVVRKFLAEIS
+145 ISVVRKFLVEIS

-209 VNSYG
+209 VSSYG

-222 VIDPKDSLNYFRVRY
+222 VIDPEDSLDYYRVRY
-237 INVYEAKGTTR
+237 INIFDGKGSTR

-259 VCVAEMPKEE
+259 VCVAEMPKDE

-274 NSSSDDDRWI
+274 DDKGDDDRWI
-284 DEEPRGGRTGG
+284 DEEPRGGRSGG
-295 GTSGGSNSRGTTGGK
+295 GTSGGSNSGSSAGGR

-335 VIWYSVSL
+335 VIWYAVSL
-343 YSVGKGSTSGSG
+343 YSVGKGYTIGSG

-360 EHKYVV
+360 EHKYIV
-366 CEAIPDA
+366 CEAVPDGD
-373 NAYFDR
+373 AYFDR
-379 WTGDFGGRG
+379 WTGDFNGRG
-388 EVLEFLVNKD
+388 EILEFLVNRD
-398 VTSTAYFASMTGDF
+398 VTSTAYFAPKIGDPV
-412 NDPLDPAN
+412 DPYDPVN

-449 GTFGYVRNGGTKF
+449 GTFGYVRNGGERF
-462 HSGLD
+462 HNGLD
-467 LYAEEGT
+467 LFAEEGT
-474 PVYAMMDGVISSYR
+474 PVYAMIDGVISNSNYTINQPDKKAEDYPNGYR
-488 YVVEQPNRD
+488 GDKNS
-497 TKYYPPEY
+497 
-505 QGNTNGAGNRI
+505 AGNRV
-516 YIKGRHNNQDVMV
+516 YVEGRYDGQDVII
-529 GYWHL
+529 GYCHL

-540 AINPRTREMFK
+540 AINPRTGKMFK
-551 PGDMIYR
+551 PGDAIYR

-580 FVYMVK
+580 LLYKVK
-586 NSNGGYVYANPEEI
+586 NSNGVYVFANPEKI
-600 INGSVNWKDGD
+600 INGSVDWKDGD

-616 IIGGKIVG
+616 LL
-624 VECDTEEKVNIL
+624 VER

>member
-1 MRVVVLFPILPK
+1 
-13 TYSNNQ
+13 
-19 LCMKAFLRF
+19 MKAFLRF
-28 CPLLAMLLSLCACV
+28 CSLLAMLLSLCACV

-81 TLSRTRSASD
+81 TLSCTRSESG

-122 KQLEEDGRA
+122 KQSEEDGRA

-138 GTFVEDI
+138 DTFVEDI
-145 ISVVRKFLAEIS
+145 ISVVRKFLVEIS

-209 VNSYG
+209 VSSYG

-222 VIDPKDSLNYFRVRY
+222 VIDPEDSLNYYRVRY
-237 INVYEAKGTTR
+237 INIFEGKGATR

-269 DDGWM
+269 DGGWM
-274 NSSSDDDRWI
+274 DNGSDDDRWI
-284 DEEPRGGRTGG
+284 DEEPRGGRHSGG
-295 GTSGGSNSRGTTGGK
+295 GTSGGSNSGSSAGGR

-343 YSVGKGSTSGSG
+343 YSVGKGYTSGSG

-360 EHKYVV
+360 EHKYIV

-373 NAYFDR
+373 EAYFDR
-379 WTGDFGGRG
+379 WTGDFNGRG
-388 EVLEFLVNKD
+388 EILEFLVNRD
-398 VTSTAYFASMTGDF
+398 VTSTAYFASMTGDH
-412 NDPLDPAN
+412 NDPLDPLN

-474 PVYAMMDGVISSYR
+474 PVYAMMDGVKSSYR

-497 TKYYPPEY
+497 KKYYPPEY

-600 INGSVNWKDGD
+600 INGFVNWKDGD
-611 PSTKK
+611 PSTK
-616 IIGGKIVG
+616 IIVDGQIIS
-624 VECDTEEKVNIL
+624 VECDTEEKS

>member
-1 MRVVVLFPILPK
+1 
-13 TYSNNQ
+13 
-19 LCMKAFLRF
+19 
-28 CPLLAMLLSLCACV
+28 MLLSLCACV

-53 KTAVDKGSFEDILV
+53 KTAVNKGSFEDILV

-122 KQLEEDGRA
+122 KQSEEDGRA

-138 GTFVEDI
+138 DTFVEDI
-145 ISVVRKFLAEIS
+145 ISVVRKFLVEIS

-209 VNSYG
+209 VSSYG

-222 VIDPKDSLNYFRVRY
+222 VIDPEDSLNYYRVRY
-237 INVYEAKGTTR
+237 INIFEGKGATR

-259 VCVAEMPKEE
+259 VCVAEMPKDE

-274 NSSSDDDRWI
+274 DDKGDDDRWI
-284 DEEPRGGRTGG
+284 DEEPRGGRSGG
-295 GTSGGSNSRGTTGGK
+295 GTSGGSNSGSSAGGR

-325 EYKPKKEEDD
+325 EYKPKKEDDD
-335 VIWYSVSL
+335 VIWYAVSL
-343 YSVGKGSTSGSG
+343 YSVGKGYTIGSG

-360 EHKYVV
+360 EHKYIV
-366 CEAIPDA
+366 CEAVPDGD
-373 NAYFDR
+373 AYFDR
-379 WTGDFGGRG
+379 WTGDFSGRG
-388 EVLEFLVNKD
+388 EILEFLVNRD
-398 VTSTAYFASMTGDF
+398 VTSTAYFASMTGGC
-412 NDPLDPAN
+412 NDPLDPVN

-449 GTFGYVRNGGTKF
+449 GTFGHVRNGGERF
-462 HSGLD
+462 HNGLD
-467 LYAEEGT
+467 LFAEEGT
-474 PVYAMMDGVISSYR
+474 PVYAMIDGVISNSNYTINQPDKKAEDYPNGYR
-488 YVVEQPNRD
+488 GDKNS
-497 TKYYPPEY
+497 
-505 QGNTNGAGNRI
+505 AGNRV
-516 YIKGRHNNQDVMV
+516 YVEGRYDGQDVII
-529 GYWHL
+529 GYCHL

-540 AINPRTREMFK
+540 AINPRTGKMFK
-551 PGDMIYR
+551 PGDAIYR

-580 FVYMVK
+580 LLYKVK
-586 NSNGGYVYANPEEI
+586 NSNGVYVFANPEKI
-600 INGSVNWKDGD
+600 INGSVDWKDGD

-616 IIGGKIVG
+616 NYWWKDSWRGMRY
-624 VECDTEEKVNIL
+624 

>member
-1 MRVVVLFPILPK
+1 
-13 TYSNNQ
+13 
-19 LCMKAFLRF
+19 MKAFLRF

-122 KQLEEDGRA
+122 KQSEEDGRA

-138 GTFVEDI
+138 DTFVEDI
-145 ISVVRKFLAEIS
+145 ISVVRKFLVEIS

-310 GPNTENVIDSCVVTG
+310 GPNTENVIDSYVVTG

-474 PVYAMMDGVISSYR
+474 PVYAMIDGEISSYR

-497 TKYYPPEY
+497 KIGYPSEY
-505 QGNTNGAGNRI
+505 KGNKSDTGNRV
-516 YIKGRHNNQDVMV
+516 YIKGQNNNRDVMV

-540 AINPRTREMFK
+540 AINPRTGETFK
-551 PGDMIYR
+551 PGDVIYR
-558 GELLGYTGRTGNAYN
+558 GELLGYTGRTGNAYD

-580 FVYMVK
+580 LVYMVK
-586 NSNGGYVYANPEEI
+586 NSSGGYVFANPEDI

-611 PSTKK
+611 PSTKR
-616 IIGGKIVG
+616 IIGGKIIG
-624 VECDTEEKVNIL
+624 VECDTEDKVNIL